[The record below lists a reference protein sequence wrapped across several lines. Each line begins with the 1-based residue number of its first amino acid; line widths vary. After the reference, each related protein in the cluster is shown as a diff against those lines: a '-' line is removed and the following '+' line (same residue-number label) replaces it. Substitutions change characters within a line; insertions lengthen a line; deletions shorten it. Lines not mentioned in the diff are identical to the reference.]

1 MLDDEPASGPA
12 VEHFVDEDALTDIEV
27 VVLSR
32 PEVQA
37 EVTIC
42 GAQSWLVGEICA
54 LKWVGK
60 NKIEPDWGKVVG
72 LFTKTAS

>member
-1 MLDDEPASGPA
+1 MVFLFTRMINEAMKCFSCLSRCTSSEFHGTGEPMLDDEPASGPA

-42 GAQSWLVGEICA
+42 GAQS
-54 LKWVGK
+54 
-60 NKIEPDWGKVVG
+60 
-72 LFTKTAS
+72 